1 MGLTQPMTG
10 KMNKVKCGFAILLS
24 FLACTVAQAQ
34 SVAEKARQYATE
46 KNYDKAIELYGE
58 LYKQSPDS
66 VYEEYI
72 SVLILGNKC
81 KVAEKLVEKRA
92 AAYPAYSRQP
102 EVNLELGRVYDECS
116 HPEKSKVQYDSVL
129 GMLNG
134 DDILTTNIAKAFTE
148 INRND
153 YAILTYERALML
165 LGNPPMYGRPLAA
178 LYAKVG
184 NLEKA
189 VEALLRGGPSVFMTA
204 ESAKETLLELVGTDA
219 QKIQQVQ
226 KGLIKKIN
234 QDPGNNYYG
243 EILTWIYTQ
252 KNDWEGALIQI
263 EAIDERNQENGRRVM
278 DFARTAVAAKQYEI
292 ANKGFDAIIAK
303 GKDVPYY
310 ILARSEKLAA
320 SLAQMQ
326 ENNARKPEDIAA
338 LAALY
343 DSFLVDYPKH
353 YTMRTAADFATL
365 HAVYGNNVKKAID
378 ILKLAIAEPDTR
390 RNMMGVFKL
399 QLGDYYLLQGKVWD
413 ASLTYSQV
421 EKEFKQDVMGEDA
434 RFRNARLAFYRGDFD
449 LAQKQ
454 LGILKSGTTNLISND
469 AIDLSV
475 LITENVEDSVT
486 LPLERFATAGLLLF
500 QNKDSEAEALVDSI
514 SNAYPKHPLN
524 DDLVMMRASIAMKHQ
539 DFPKALAHLKEVIE
553 KYGKDVQGDDA
564 VYKTAEIYYNDL
576 HQPVEAKKYYEQL
589 IIDYPGSTYAQ
600 AARQKLA
607 ELKAQGVQ

>member
-1 MGLTQPMTG
+1 MTG
-10 KMNKVKCGFAILLS
+10 KMKKVKCGIAVLLS
-24 FLACTVAQAQ
+24 FLACTVAKAQ
-34 SVAEKARQYATE
+34 SVADKAKQYATE

-72 SVLILGNKC
+72 SVLILGKKC
-81 KVAEKLVEKRA
+81 KVAEKIVEKRA
-92 AAYPAYSRQP
+92 SLYPPYSRQP
-102 EVNLELGRVYDECS
+102 EVNLELGRVYDECG

-134 DDILTTNIAKAFTE
+134 DDILTSNVAKAFSE

-165 LGNPPMYGRPLAA
+165 LGNPPMYGRPLAT
-178 LYAKVG
+178 LYAKTG

-204 ESAKETLLELVGTDA
+204 ESAKETLLELIGTDV

-234 QDPGNNYYG
+234 QDPSNNYYG

-292 ANKGFDAIIAK
+292 ANKAFDAIIAK

-320 SLAQMQ
+320 SLAQLQ
-326 ENNARKPEDIAA
+326 ENNARKAEDITA

-353 YTMRTAADFATL
+353 YTMKTAADYATL
-365 HAVYGNNVKKAID
+365 HAVYGNNVKKAIET
-378 ILKLAIAEPDTR
+378 LKRAIAEPDTR

-421 EKEFKQDVMGEDA
+421 EKEYKQDVMGEDA

-475 LITENVEDSVT
+475 LITENVEDSIT
-486 LPLERFATAGLLLF
+486 LPLERFAIAGLLLF
-500 QNKDSEAEALVDSI
+500 QNKDKEAEALVDSI
-514 SNAYPKHPLN
+514 SKAYPKHPLN
-524 DDLVMMRASIAMKHQ
+524 DDLVMMRASIAMKHL
-539 DFPKALAHLKEVIE
+539 DYPKALAYLKEVIE
-553 KYGKDVQGDDA
+553 KYGKDVLGDDA
-564 VYKTAEIYYNDL
+564 VYKTAEIYYNNL
-576 HQPVEAKKYYEQL
+576 HQPTEAKNYYEQL